1 MPSGLVGNAD
11 IDHCERLVSA
21 AASHPLIQSGL
32 VGEALEDGPVTV
44 AVTDEHGRY
53 VAVNRYLCELLGY
66 DREELL
72 GRRLGE
78 LSGLDE
84 AEVMRGYDRTRAEGE
99 TSGRLRVRRKDGTP
113 LVLAYRAKAT
123 RVAGMEFVVGVGWL
137 EER

>member
-1 MPSGLVGNAD
+1 MTNS
-11 IDHCERLVSA
+11 
-21 AASHPLIQSGL
+21 ASHALIQSGL

-78 LSGLDE
+78 LSGLRAE
-84 AEVMRGYDRTRAEGE
+84 EVMRGYDRALAEGG
-99 TSGRLRVRRKDGTP
+99 TRGRLRVLRKDGTP
-113 LVLAYRAKAT
+113 VYLTYMAKPT
-123 RVAGMEFVVGVGWL
+123 RVAGMVFLVGVGWP